1 MAKKL
6 WFGIPETKMQWV
18 PMPLIDSDFTR
29 SGFVET
35 SKFENGG
42 GDARRSAA
50 HQKVYEFNLT
60 APYNGSEGLN
70 VYNKF
75 ASGFYGS
82 GLIQFA
88 DPYCFES
95 NMFPA
100 HWASPGLIESGW
112 PNIYT
117 VDPTYANT
125 ASNSYDQPTRTAT
138 WHISGSV
145 ATAPTET
152 RSTVTVPV
160 PPDYTLHFGASG
172 SATGHGV
179 VYYQT
184 IAADGTLG
192 TPTALTLLSATSS
205 TRMNA
210 SVAGSS
216 AVAVRFFLGRTS
228 SSSSTISITSMM
240 AQLWPTGVS
249 PTLTGSHIAGEGHT
263 GLIFTDDARTE
274 SYVYIDPP
282 RKSLSTTLLEVGAWR
297 P

>member
-6 WFGIPETKMQWV
+6 WFGIPTSKMQWV
-18 PMPLIDSDFTR
+18 PMPLIDSEFTR

-42 GDARRSAA
+42 GDGRRSSG
-50 HQKVYEFNLT
+50 HQKVYQFNLS
-60 APYNGSEGLN
+60 APYNDSEGLN
-70 VYNKF
+70 TYNKF

-82 GLIQFA
+82 GLIHFA

-95 NMFPA
+95 NLFPA
-100 HWASPGLIESGW
+100 QWASPGLIELDW

-117 VDPTYANT
+117 AEPTYGNT
-125 ASNSYDQPTRTAT
+125 ASNVYDQPLKTAT
-138 WHISGSV
+138 WQISTTA
-145 ATAPTET
+145 ATPPSGT
-152 RSTVTVPV
+152 RSIATIPV
-160 PPDYTLHFGASG
+160 PPDHTLHFGASG
-172 SATGHGV
+172 SVAGSGA

-184 IAADGTLG
+184 VAADGTLG

-205 TRMNA
+205 TRLNA

-228 SSSSTISITSMM
+228 SGASTVSLTSMI
-240 AQLWPTGVS
+240 AQLWPTGTS

-263 GLIFTDDARTE
+263 GLMFADDALVE
-274 SYVYIDPP
+274 SYTYISPP
-282 RKSLSTTLLEVGAWR
+282 RKAINTTLLEVGGWR